1 MPTSSKGLS
10 GPMRLAKCCRTGNG
24 KAGVQYL
31 LAIWANPP
39 SFRLMATVVT
49 PRPLPQPPR
58 DFHELFQ
65 RVGLQMAALDLF
77 MRREVEHFE
86 PEIRGMAA
94 YCLDTTGKRLRPT
107 LVFVSGWQGES
118 VVSDDL
124 VRAAGVVE
132 MVHLATLV
140 HDDIMD
146 RAEIRRNR
154 RTAAREFGPD
164 AAVLLGDAL
173 FSQALHVA
181 SQFPTTEVCRLVSE
195 STRKVCSGEIMQT
208 LRRRD
213 INISLA
219 EYRRMIDLK
228 TAELFRVACFLGAR
242 LSGHDAGFA
251 SAADRFG
258 HHLGIAYQIYD
269 DFVDFVGEEQRIG
282 KTLGTDLAT
291 GKLTLPLMLL
301 LDRVEA
307 KERAAIV
314 AALQGG
320 QPIGLAASKQRMQE
334 LGIAAGVVRAIDDE
348 LAVATQALAPHARLA
363 PVPLMLQLSAMLH
376 GQVAALQQ
384 TVPVS

>member
-1 MPTSSKGLS
+1 
-10 GPMRLAKCCRTGNG
+10 
-24 KAGVQYL
+24 
-31 LAIWANPP
+31 
-39 SFRLMATVVT
+39 
-49 PRPLPQPPR
+49 
-58 DFHELFQ
+58 
-65 RVGLQMAALDLF
+65 MAALDQF
-77 MRREVEHFE
+77 MRHQVECFE
-86 PEIRGMAA
+86 PEIRDMAA

-107 LVFVSGWQGES
+107 MVFISGWQGDG

-146 RAEIRRNR
+146 RAELRRNR

-173 FSQALHVA
+173 FSQALHIA
-181 SQFPTTEVCRLVSE
+181 SQFPTTEVCRMVSE

-213 INISLA
+213 ITISLA

-228 TAELFRVACFLGAR
+228 TAELFRVSCYLGAR
-242 LSGHDAGFA
+242 LAGHGDDFVQ
-251 SAADRFG
+251 AADRFG

-269 DFVDFVGEEQRIG
+269 DLADFVGEEQRIG

-301 LDRVEA
+301 LEQVSPAERVVIA
-307 KERAAIV
+307 G
-314 AALQGG
+314 ALSGG
-320 QPIGLAASKQRMQE
+320 QPLGLAASRQRMAE
-334 LGIAAGVVRAIDDE
+334 LGIAGKVVVAIDEE
-348 LAVATQALAPHARLA
+348 LRVASNNLAAFEFLA
-363 PVPLMLQLSAMLH
+363 PVPFMLQLCGMLKA
-376 GQVAALQQ
+376 QVASLQ
-384 TVPVS
+384 TSAVPG

>member
-1 MPTSSKGLS
+1 M
-10 GPMRLAKCCRTGNG
+10 
-24 KAGVQYL
+24 AGIL
-31 LAIWANPP
+31 TP
-39 SFRLMATVVT
+39 SIS
-49 PRPLPQPPR
+49 PQPPQ
-58 DFHELFQ
+58 DFNDLFERLRPQ
-65 RVGLQMAALDLF
+65 ISALDSF
-77 MRREVEHFE
+77 MRNQVERFE
-86 PEIRGMAA
+86 PEIREMAA

-107 LVFVSGWQGES
+107 LVFVCGWQGEG

-181 SQFPTTEVCRLVSE
+181 SQFPTTEICRLVSE
-195 STRKVCSGEIMQT
+195 STRRVCSGEIMQT

-228 TAELFRVACFLGAR
+228 TAELFRVSCFLGAR

-251 SAADRFG
+251 AAADRFG
-258 HHLGIAYQIYD
+258 HHLGIAYQLYD
-269 DFVDFVGEEQRIG
+269 DLVDFLGEEKRIG

-301 LDRVEA
+301 LERVSAE
-307 KERAAIV
+307 ERAAII
-314 AALQGG
+314 AALRGG
-320 QPIGLAASKQRMQE
+320 QPLGLSASKQRMQE
-334 LGIAAGVVRAIDDE
+334 MGIAAGVVQAIGDE
-348 LAVATQALAPHARLA
+348 LAVATRGLAPYASLA
-363 PVPLMLQLSAMLH
+363 PVPLMLQLPEMLNA
-376 GQVAALQQ
+376 QVTGLQAASLAG
-384 TVPVS
+384 

>member
-1 MPTSSKGLS
+1 
-10 GPMRLAKCCRTGNG
+10 
-24 KAGVQYL
+24 
-31 LAIWANPP
+31 
-39 SFRLMATVVT
+39 
-49 PRPLPQPPR
+49 
-58 DFHELFQ
+58 
-65 RVGLQMAALDLF
+65 MAALDAF
-77 MRREVEHFE
+77 MRSQVECFE
-86 PEIRGMAA
+86 PEIREMAA
-94 YCLDTTGKRLRPT
+94 YCLDTTGKRIRPT
-107 LVFVSGWQGES
+107 LVFVCGWRGGG

-154 RTAAREFGPD
+154 RTAAREFGTD

-219 EYRRMIDLK
+219 DYRRMIDLK
-228 TAELFRVACFLGAR
+228 TAELFRVSCFLGAR
-242 LSGHDAGFA
+242 LSGHEAGFA
-251 SAADRFG
+251 AAADRFG

-269 DFVDFVGEEQRIG
+269 DLADFVGEEQRIG

-301 LDRVEA
+301 LDQVSAE
-307 KERAAIV
+307 ERTAIV
-314 AALQGG
+314 TALRGG
-320 QPIGLAASKQRMQE
+320 QPLGLAASRQRMKE
-334 LGIAAGVVRAIDDE
+334 MGIAAGILRAIEEE
-348 LAVATQALAPHARLA
+348 LTVATAALVPYAELA
-363 PVPLMLQLSAMLH
+363 PVPLMRQLSEMLTA
-376 GQVAALQQ
+376 QVAALQ
-384 TVPVS
+384 TASLAG

>member
-1 MPTSSKGLS
+1 
-10 GPMRLAKCCRTGNG
+10 
-24 KAGVQYL
+24 
-31 LAIWANPP
+31 
-39 SFRLMATVVT
+39 
-49 PRPLPQPPR
+49 
-58 DFHELFQ
+58 
-65 RVGLQMAALDLF
+65 MAALDRF
-77 MRREVEHFE
+77 MRAQVDCFE
-86 PEIRGMAA
+86 PEIREMAA

-107 LVFVSGWQGES
+107 MVFLCGWQGDG
-118 VVSDDL
+118 VVSDEL

-181 SQFPTTEVCRLVSE
+181 SLFPTTEVCRLVSE

-213 INISLA
+213 FNITLD

-228 TAELFRVACFLGAR
+228 TAQLFRVACFLGAR
-242 LSGHDAGFA
+242 LSGQPAGFA
-251 SAADRFG
+251 EAADRFG
-258 HHLGIAYQIYD
+258 QHLGIAYQIYD
-269 DFVDFVGEEQRIG
+269 DLADFVGEEQRIG

-301 LDRVEA
+301 LNQVSAE
-307 KERAAIV
+307 ERAAII
-314 AALQGG
+314 AAMIGG
-320 QPIGLAASKQRMQE
+320 HSPGLATSRQRMQE
-334 LGIAAGVVRAIDDE
+334 LDIATGVRQAIDDE
-348 LAVATQALAPHARLA
+348 LMHGSEALESFASLPAAKFL
-363 PVPLMLQLSAMLH
+363 LQLSAMLKA
-376 GQVAALQQ
+376 QVASLQA
-384 TVPVS
+384 TLGPA

>member
-1 MPTSSKGLS
+1 
-10 GPMRLAKCCRTGNG
+10 
-24 KAGVQYL
+24 
-31 LAIWANPP
+31 
-39 SFRLMATVVT
+39 MASVVT
-49 PRPLPQPPR
+49 PPNIPSDPPR
-58 DFHELFQ
+58 DFSELFE
-65 RVGLQMAALDLF
+65 RVGPHMAALDRF

-86 PEIRGMAA
+86 PEIRSMAA
-94 YCLDTTGKRLRPT
+94 YCLDTSGKRLRPT
-107 LVFVSGWQGES
+107 MVFVSGWQGEG

-173 FSQALHVA
+173 FSQALHIA

-213 INISLA
+213 INISLT

-228 TAELFRVACFLGAR
+228 TAELFRVSCFLGAR
-242 LSGHDAGFA
+242 LSGQDPAFA
-251 SAADRFG
+251 AAADRFG

-269 DFVDFVGEEQRIG
+269 DLVDFVGEEQRIG

-301 LDRVEA
+301 LERVSAE
-307 KERAAIV
+307 ERTAMV
-314 AALQGG
+314 AALRSG
-320 QPIGLAASKQRMQE
+320 QPLGLPASKQRMRE
-334 LGIAAGVVRAIDDE
+334 LGIATGVVRAIEDE
-348 LAVATQALAPHARLA
+348 LALASQALRPFARLA
-363 PVPLMLQLSAMLH
+363 PVTLMEQLGEMLRK
-376 GQVAALQQ
+376 QVVALSSSSP
-384 TVPVS
+384 VP

>member
-1 MPTSSKGLS
+1 
-10 GPMRLAKCCRTGNG
+10 
-24 KAGVQYL
+24 
-31 LAIWANPP
+31 
-39 SFRLMATVVT
+39 
-49 PRPLPQPPR
+49 
-58 DFHELFQ
+58 
-65 RVGLQMAALDLF
+65 MAALDRF
-77 MRREVEHFE
+77 MRAQVDCFE
-86 PEIRGMAA
+86 PEIRDMAA

-107 LVFVSGWQGES
+107 MVFISGWQGAG

-146 RAEIRRNR
+146 RAELRRNR

-213 INISLA
+213 SSISLA
-219 EYRRMIDLK
+219 EYWRMIDLK
-228 TAELFRVACFLGAR
+228 TAELFRVSCFLGAR
-242 LSGHDAGFA
+242 LSGCGEVFVQ
-251 SAADRFG
+251 AADHFG

-269 DFVDFVGEEQRIG
+269 DLADFVGEESRIG

-301 LDRVEA
+301 LEQVSAE
-307 KERAAIV
+307 ERSAIV
-314 AALQGG
+314 TSLRGG
-320 QPIGLAASKQRMQE
+320 LPLGLAASRQRMGE
-334 LGIAAGVVRAIDDE
+334 LGIAGRVVVAIDEE
-348 LAVATQALAPHARLA
+348 LRIATSGLEPFANLA
-363 PVPLMLQLSAMLH
+363 PVPFMLQLVTLLKR
-376 GQVAALQQ
+376 QVATLQTSAALG
-384 TVPVS
+384 

>member
-1 MPTSSKGLS
+1 
-10 GPMRLAKCCRTGNG
+10 
-24 KAGVQYL
+24 
-31 LAIWANPP
+31 
-39 SFRLMATVVT
+39 
-49 PRPLPQPPR
+49 
-58 DFHELFQ
+58 
-65 RVGLQMAALDLF
+65 MAALDAF
-77 MRREVEHFE
+77 MRDQVDRFE
-86 PEIRGMAA
+86 PEIREMAA

-107 LVFVSGWQGES
+107 LVFICGWQGEGM
-118 VVSDDL
+118 VSDDL

-146 RAEIRRNR
+146 RAEIRRNQ

-219 EYRRMIDLK
+219 DYRRMIDLK
-228 TAELFRVACFLGAR
+228 TAELFRVSCFLGAR
-242 LSGHDAGFA
+242 LSGHDLDFA
-251 SAADRFG
+251 RAADRFG

-269 DFVDFVGEEQRIG
+269 DLADFVGEEQRIG

-301 LDRVEA
+301 LESVSPE
-307 KERAAIV
+307 ERTAII
-314 AALQGG
+314 ASLRGG
-320 QPIGLAASKQRMQE
+320 QPLDLAASRQRMQE
-334 LGIAAGVVRAIDDE
+334 LGIGAGIVRAIDEE
-348 LAVATQALAPHARLA
+348 LAVSVAALAPHADRA
-363 PVPLMLQLSAMLH
+363 PVALMLQLGEMLKAQVASLQAASAMR
-376 GQVAALQQ
+376 
-384 TVPVS
+384 